1 MPKAKTRSIS
11 GYYLAFFL
19 ICMYTTSLELAS
31 RLYTQEKVKA
41 NGKSRTGY
49 FGTWV
54 CELSQKL
61 PQLTGIQRDKKSMSG
76 TPWPHCAPSWA
87 SAEEQT
93 FPRLVNCC
101 GTRRRVCLP
110 LINPF
115 LNYRAEGRRR
125 NTSSRMSLNEPPSSL
140 SPTSCLLTSS
150 PVCLLA
156 APVCASVVCVLVPTE
171 FPANFRNTA
180 QKNKTRNANKVHLYQ
195 LGGCEWIFNFICQAK
210 GLWAGSWP

>member
-1 MPKAKTRSIS
+1 
-11 GYYLAFFL
+11 
-19 ICMYTTSLELAS
+19 MYMTSLELAS
-31 RLYTQEKVKA
+31 RLYTQEKAKA
-41 NGKSRTGY
+41 NGKTRTGY

-61 PQLTGIQRDKKSMSG
+61 PQLRGIQRDKKSMSG

-125 NTSSRMSLNEPPSSL
+125 NTSSRTSPNEPPSFL
-140 SPTSCLLTSS
+140 SPTSHLLTSS

-171 FPANFRNTA
+171 FSANFRNRAHT
-180 QKNKTRNANKVHLYQ
+180 QKNLK
-195 LGGCEWIFNFICQAK
+195 C
-210 GLWAGSWP
+210 